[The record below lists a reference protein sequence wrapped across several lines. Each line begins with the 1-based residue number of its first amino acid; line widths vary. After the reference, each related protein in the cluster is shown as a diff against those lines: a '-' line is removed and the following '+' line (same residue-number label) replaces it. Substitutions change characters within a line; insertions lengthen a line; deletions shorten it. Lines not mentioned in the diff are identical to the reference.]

1 MTKDKNQTYTEEMGV
16 LYEAISRLSSPEDCR
31 AFFEDICSV
40 KELHSIAQRLQVAS
54 MLNEGQSFNA
64 ISEKTG
70 ASTATISRVSRCLS
84 QGSGGYKKAFSM
96 LQPPRS
102 PSLGG

>member
-1 MTKDKNQTYTEEMGV
+1 MKTDTSKTYTDEMGI

-40 KELHSIAQRLQVAS
+40 KELHSMAQRLQVAA
-54 MLNEGQSFNA
+54 MLNEGKSFNS
-64 ISEKTG
+64 ISEETG

-84 QGSGGYKKAFSM
+84 NGSGGYKKV
-96 LQPPRS
+96 L
-102 PSLGG
+102 

>member
-1 MTKDKNQTYTEEMGV
+1 MKTDTSKTYTDEMGI

-40 KELHSIAQRLQVAS
+40 KELHSMAQRLQVAT
-54 MLNEGQSFNA
+54 MLNEGKSFNS
-64 ISEKTG
+64 ISEETG

-84 QGSGGYKKAFSM
+84 NGSGGYKKV
-96 LQPPRS
+96 L
-102 PSLGG
+102 

>member
-1 MTKDKNQTYTEEMGV
+1 MNTNTKQTYTEEMGV
-16 LYEAISRLSSPEDCR
+16 LYEAISRLSSPDDCR

-40 KELHSIAQRLQVAS
+40 KELHAMAQRLQVATL
-54 MLNEGQSFNA
+54 LNDGKSFNY

-84 QGSGGYKKAFSM
+84 KGSGGYKIVF
-96 LQPPRS
+96 
-102 PSLGG
+102 